1 MERKIAVL
9 VLTGFMV
16 GPLAGCESL
25 PGTKEQQAA
34 AGGGVAGAVLGGV
47 IGDGVFATVLGGALG
62 AGAGYLIGANS
73 DKLFGNKDDA
83 NKAVKSAQS
92 SPATVADVKKSKTA
106 DLNSDGFVTTDE
118 LLAMD
123 KAGLGDKEMIAR
135 LEATDQFFDL
145 TAAQEDRLAGQGISR
160 NVLKEMRNIN
170 RDQREAA
177 LSRARK

>member
-1 MERKIAVL
+1 MQRKIAVL

-34 AGGGVAGAVLGGV
+34 AGGGVAGAVIGSA
-47 IGDGVFATVLGGALG
+47 IGDGVIATVLGGVLG
-62 AGAGYLIGANS
+62 AGAGYMIGANS
-73 DKLFGNKDDA
+73 DKLFGNKEDA
-83 NKAVKSAQS
+83 SKAVKSAQS
-92 SPATVADVKKSKTA
+92 NPATVEDVKKSKTA

-123 KAGLGDKEMIAR
+123 KAGLNDKQMIAR
-135 LEATDQFFDL
+135 LEATNQFFDL
-145 TAAQEDRLAGQGISR
+145 TAAQEENLASQGISR
-160 NVLKEMRNIN
+160 NVLKEMRTIN
-170 RDQREAA
+170 SDERQSV